1 MKVDSIDPGDL
12 MTISGTGGTPDPTAY
27 PAGSVLLCPVR
38 DKSGNDLN
46 LIAPIVSNYL
56 ALVGEPLNRPKGNPG
71 VPACT
76 FDLDKRQTA
85 RNLPNGLPRCK
96 PRKKNMIVGLWDG
109 GKTFH
114 CGVYHPTGFCM
125 MRARLDGS
133 EVNGFCP
140 VCRYFMVDLIDPTK
154 HGKIDDEYAEYY
166 PQP

>member
-1 MKVDSIDPGDL
+1 
-12 MTISGTGGTPDPTAY
+12 
-27 PAGSVLLCPVR
+27 
-38 DKSGNDLN
+38 
-46 LIAPIVSNYL
+46 
-56 ALVGEPLNRPKGNPG
+56 
-71 VPACT
+71 
-76 FDLDKRQTA
+76 
-85 RNLPNGLPRCK
+85 
-96 PRKKNMIVGLWDG
+96 MIVGLWDG

-125 MRARLDGS
+125 MRARFDGS